1 MNMLEPIAFWPVV
14 QNTAVWFSPV
24 VAGFIGAVCVHLL
37 TQSREREK
45 WILDSKK
52 QEFKELLSALSQAY
66 IGTRSLQPGWVK
78 YPDSENRERHALI
91 LSMQRDSVRLFSDRL
106 FITNDLPLNTLRE
119 SWHKVMEVYSYAQGS
134 GSTYNHF
141 KTLDE
146 EYGRVRDAIVAAA
159 NHSVPKKARQ
169 CLMFWKK

>member
-1 MNMLEPIAFWPVV
+1 MFSPSHYWPVMR
-14 QNTAVWFSPV
+14 NTAVWWSPI
-24 VAGFIGAVCVHLL
+24 VAGFIGAFGVHLL

-66 IGTRSLQPGWVK
+66 VGTRSLQPGWVM
-78 YPDSENRERHALI
+78 YPDSTNQERHALTFSI
-91 LSMQRDSVRLFSDRL
+91 QRDSIQLFNDRI
-106 FITNDLPLNTLRE
+106 FITRDLQLQELKE
-119 SWHKVMEVYSYAQGS
+119 SWRNAMEVYSYAQGT

-146 EYGRVRDAIVAAA
+146 EYTRITGQIVAAA
-159 NHSVPKKARQ
+159 NRSVPKTAWQR
-169 CLMFWKK
+169 LMYWRD